1 VVASTVEGWNYAGP
15 SVQRFDQ
22 RQGFLVSAIVHL
34 TLLMLLVA
42 YRPAP
47 RTPGE
52 VDLNTLERKDIV
64 FLPPPSVLRQLL
76 PTPRPAARPP
86 AIPAPTPPPAQAPP
100 QAVQKK
106 DRISV
111 GPPSD
116 FRMKGPMILRRE
128 DDLTKVPKGQMVPP
142 APPSGAATPAPPAEV
157 AQKGGGAPE
166 TPGREGL
173 RLPPGLLG
181 GAVPR
186 GDEGQRARPGALGPQ
201 IAGAVEGLSRRLER
215 DARLG
220 LPTGTGQSLGGLYFD
235 PQGADF
241 TLWINT
247 FKNEVYR
254 NWIVPQA
261 AQFGSARGHVDF
273 EFTVERNGSMSA
285 LRMLKSSG
293 TSSLDKAAQFALTS
307 SHWEPLPDDYGP
319 PRVTMQVTFFYNEAP
334 QGS

>member
-1 VVASTVEGWNYAGP
+1 MVLLAHPP
-15 SVQRFDQ
+15 SARRLDQ
-22 RQGFLVSAIVHL
+22 IDPEA
-34 TLLMLLVA
+34 
-42 YRPAP
+42 
-47 RTPGE
+47 
-52 VDLNTLERKDIV
+52 LERKDLV
-64 FLPPPSVLRQLL
+64 FLPPAAVLRQLV
-76 PTPRPAARPP
+76 PTPPPGARPRP
-86 AIPAPTPPPAQAPP
+86 VPAPTPPPEQALPRP
-100 QAVQKK
+100 QAK

-116 FRMKGPMILRRE
+116 LRSKGPMILRRE
-128 DDLTKVPKGQMVPP
+128 DDLTKVPKGQMTPP
-142 APPSGAATPAPPAEV
+142 APAAPTPPPAAATPAPPAEV

-166 TPGREGL
+166 VPGREGL
-173 RLPPGLLG
+173 RLPQDLLG
-181 GAVPR
+181 GATPR
-186 GDEGQRARPGALGPQ
+186 GDEGRRARPGALGPS
-201 IAGAVEGLSRRLER
+201 IAGAVDGVARRMER
-215 DARLG
+215 DAQMG
-220 LPTGTGQSLGGLYFD
+220 LPTGTGHNQAGLYFD

-261 AQFGSARGHVDF
+261 ALFGFRGHVDF

-293 TSSLDKAAQFALTS
+293 TASLDRAAQNALS
-307 SHWEPLPDDYGP
+307 SSRFMPLPDDYGP

>member
-1 VVASTVEGWNYAGP
+1 MH
-15 SVQRFDQ
+15 RFDQ
-22 RQGFLVSAIVHL
+22 RQGFLVSAILHL
-34 TLLMLLVA
+34 TLLMVLIAHPLK
-42 YRPAP
+42 P
-47 RTPGE
+47 RQPDE
-52 VDLNTLERKDIV
+52 IDPSTLERKDLV
-64 FLPPPSVLRQLL
+64 FLPPAAVLRQLAPQL
-76 PTPRPAARPP
+76 PPGVRPRP
-86 AIPAPTPPPAQAPP
+86 IPAPTPPPVQAQPQAQA
-100 QAVQKK
+100 K

-116 FRMKGPMILRRE
+116 LRSKGPMILRRD

-142 APPSGAATPAPPAEV
+142 APAAPTPAPATAAPAPAAQT

-166 TPGREGL
+166 VAGREGL
-173 RLPPGLLG
+173 RLPPGLVG
-181 GAVPR
+181 GQLKG
-186 GDEGQRARPGALGPQ
+186 GDEGRRGRPGALGPA
-201 IAGAVEGLSRRLER
+201 IEGAMDSVVRRMQK
-215 DARLG
+215 DAQLG
-220 LPTGTGQSLGGLYFD
+220 LPTGTGQNQAGLYFD

-261 AQFGSARGHVDF
+261 ALFGFRGHVDF
-273 EFTVERNGSMSA
+273 EFTVERDGSMSA

-293 TSSLDKAAQFALTS
+293 TTSLDRAAQNALS
-307 SHWEPLPDDYGP
+307 GSRWMPLPDDYGP